1 MSLIFHHCNENEI
14 SEIVS
19 LIRKNDYTHSKFT
32 YDQGDKVGYIWCK
45 IKAMILQFKER
56 PPEGICYFSLQINS
70 DSYDVS
76 NPTGELLIEL
86 QKILTTAKD
95 KVHHGLDLKEKIAR
109 ELSK

>member
-19 LIRKNDYTHSKFT
+19 LIRKNDYTDLKFT
-32 YDQGDKVGYIWCK
+32 YSQRESMGFIYCK
-45 IKAMILQFKER
+45 IKAMTLQFQEMFGR
-56 PPEGICYFSLQINS
+56 VTRFSLQVND
-70 DSYDVS
+70 DSYEVFT
-76 NPTGELLIEL
+76 PTGELLIEL
-86 QKILTTAKD
+86 QKILTAAKD